1 MKTKLPIIL
10 LVMLALFAG
19 SPALAVMGVT
29 RSSLIFTIIDAAV
42 YKNPALVQID
52 LLIHENAESSTDHIL
67 IPGRRI
73 TVQVSTEYLNRLMIG
88 QKIKADFSGAID
100 DLGSGRIKIM
110 IHPETLE
117 ILETPLTAS
126 KIEFSRWEP
135 FFDALPFLKI
145 VLIAFGWLLTFELC
159 FRLPEVYKSN

>member
-1 MKTKLPIIL
+1 MKTKLLICMLIL
-10 LVMLALFAG
+10 LAN
-19 SPALAVMGVT
+19 SPVLAVMGVP
-29 RSSLIFTIIDAAV
+29 RSSLIFTIIDATA
-42 YKNPALVQID
+42 YKNPAQIQID
-52 LLIHENAESSTDHIL
+52 LLIQENAESLSDHIL

-73 TVQVSTEYLNRLMIG
+73 TVQLPAEYLNRLMIG

-117 ILETPLTAS
+117 VLETPLTAS
-126 KIEFSRWEP
+126 KIEFSGWEP

-145 VLIAFGWLLTFELC
+145 VLIALGWLLTFELC
-159 FRLPEVYKSN
+159 FRRPSS